1 MADIETLSESADH
14 DREIALITARLAH
27 ELDEPQRETELRPAV
42 ESEFR
47 RFDHARIG
55 EFVPVFVERRLRA
68 DLRALVQM

>member
-42 ESEFR
+42 ESAFR
-47 RFDHARIG
+47 RFDNAPIR